1 MDPKEQ
7 LLDHYHHP
15 QFCRVLPNATAHA
28 TTQNRSCGDAVTWYV
43 NVDKNQT
50 IVEATFEASGCS
62 FAIAGAS
69 MVATAI
75 QGKSTKSVLSMT
87 DDDIFKLVGV
97 NPGPVRSKCLLIS
110 LEGIH
115 AVLKKVATT

>member
-15 QFCRVLPNATAHA
+15 QFCRVLPDATAQE
-28 TTQNRSCGDAVTWYV
+28 TTQNRSCGDMLTWYV
-43 NVDKNQT
+43 KIGENKT
-50 IVEATFEASGCS
+50 IEEATFEASGCS

-69 MVATAI
+69 ILASAI
-75 QGKSTKSVLSMT
+75 QGKTITEVLTMT
-87 DDDIFKLVGV
+87 DADIFDLVGIH
-97 NPGPVRSKCLLIS
+97 PGPVRSKCLLIS

-115 AVLKKVATT
+115 AVLKKVVTP